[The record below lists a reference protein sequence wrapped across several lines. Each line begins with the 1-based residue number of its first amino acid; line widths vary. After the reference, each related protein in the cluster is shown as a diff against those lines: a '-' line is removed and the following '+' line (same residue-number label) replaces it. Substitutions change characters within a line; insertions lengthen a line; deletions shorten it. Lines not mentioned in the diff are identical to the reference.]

1 LARRILLADDSVTA
15 QNMGRR
21 ILTDA
26 GYEVLT
32 VNNGSAALK
41 KIAENKPDLIVL
53 DVYMPGYGGLE
64 VCQRIKESSETRLIP
79 VLLTVGKLEPF
90 KQEEARRVGADA
102 FIIKPFEATEL
113 LTVLT
118 RLEDKIVAQPQQ
130 KTGRFAK
137 ALAAV
142 EQSDR
147 FGDKETGWK
156 NRLTI
161 PRPGAKP
168 TGEEEA
174 PEAVA
179 SAPAGLQPGADLPSE
194 LQASQPADADKPVE
208 PSRDFERPIPAGLPA
223 DITPEEIAAITAAA
237 AAFGGKPETADGSPQ
252 TVVADSVVCHETTPV
267 EVSSSGV
274 AASEF
279 SPEVVPSEVAHIQ
292 ASEPEAPAATL
303 NTAPEVAPQ
312 AQLEVPAEVQL
323 VPAEAVAVSE
333 PAKAEDVSTAPAIE
347 AASETTTS
355 EAQIS
360 EAEKPAGNDAE
371 VMAAIASLAPS
382 NGHATESIQP
392 AAQGSNGAG
401 QEVAAPVPAFAVLAA
416 AAAAAT
422 GPRWIAEAV
431 AVGAEELKLALDQE
445 MELAHAV
452 ARSTGLA
459 SATAVES
466 RSSTEVVAVVESV
479 AAATATAESFSSPMA
494 AETIAAESPL
504 AETAIAESSI
514 VEPSNPESPIVESPI
529 VESPIIESSL
539 SETSTIEASA
549 AAALIIESSPLV
561 EPLPVQEAEP
571 APVIATATAREEA
584 AFAAA
589 ASAGAASEYASPAD
603 AASLTTTAP
612 ELPQT
617 RPSAPAD
624 AEPQREAE
632 LAAAWKN
639 WKQIRESLVE
649 STPASPVAEPAAVE
663 ASSPA
668 QEEAVSSTQSAPV
681 EAVAEVEATAAD
693 APEESTAIASIVDT
707 MLAELR
713 PKLVAEI
720 AKKMSSEKDRKEKD
734 KDKDRDR
741 DRDRKKKK

>member
-41 KIAENKPDLIVL
+41 KIAELKPDLIVL

-64 VCQRIKESSETRLIP
+64 VCQRIKESHETRQIP

-142 EQSDR
+142 EESDR

-168 TGEEEA
+168 KAGEEA

-179 SAPAGLQPGADLPSE
+179 SAPAGLQPGTAENLPSE
-194 LQASQPADADKPVE
+194 LRASQPVDAVKPVE

-237 AAFGGKPETADGSPQ
+237 AAFGGKPETTDASSQ
-252 TVVADSVVCHETTPV
+252 TFAADSVSSHETAPAQ
-267 EVSSSGV
+267 VSSSEV
-274 AASEF
+274 T
-279 SPEVVPSEVAHIQ
+279 SPEVASAEMAHVQPSQ
-292 ASEPEAPAATL
+292 PEATAANL
-303 NTAPEVAPQ
+303 NTATEAIQQSQPDA
-312 AQLEVPAEVQL
+312 PAEFQQAA
-323 VPAEAVAVSE
+323 AEAVAVSE
-333 PAKAEDVSTAPAIE
+333 PAKAEDVSTVPAVE
-347 AASETTTS
+347 AVSETATS

-382 NGHATESIQP
+382 NGHASESLQP
-392 AAQGSNGAG
+392 AAQGSNGAE
-401 QEVAAPVPAFAVLAA
+401 QEVAASVATFAVL

-445 MELAHAV
+445 MELAHAACAV
-452 ARSTGLA
+452 AQSTSLA
-459 SATAVES
+459 SATVVETP
-466 RSSTEVVAVVESV
+466 SSAELVAVAEAVT
-479 AAATATAESFSSPMA
+479 AAAPESFSSPMA
-494 AETIAAESPL
+494 AESIAAEAPI
-504 AETAIAESSI
+504 AEAAIAESSI
-514 VEPSNPESPIVESPI
+514 IESSNVESAT
-529 VESPIIESSL
+529 VESPIIKSSL

-549 AAALIIESSPLV
+549 AAAPIIESSPV
-561 EPLPVQEAEP
+561 ESLPVQETET
-571 APVIATATAREEA
+571 APVTAATGREEA
-584 AFAAA
+584 AFAAAA
-589 ASAGAASEYASPAD
+589 ASAGAASEYPSPAD
-603 AASLTTTAP
+603 TASLSTAAP

-617 RPSAPAD
+617 KPGASAE

-663 ASSPA
+663 GSSPA
-668 QEEAVSSTQSAPV
+668 QEEAVSSTQSAPA
-681 EAVAEVEATAAD
+681 EAVDETEAATTD

-734 KDKDRDR
+734 RDRDRDKDR